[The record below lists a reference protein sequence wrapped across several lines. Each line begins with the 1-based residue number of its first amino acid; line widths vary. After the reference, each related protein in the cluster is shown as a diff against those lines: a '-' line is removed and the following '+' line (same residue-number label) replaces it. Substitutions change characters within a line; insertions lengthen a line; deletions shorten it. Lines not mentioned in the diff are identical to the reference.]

1 MQCSIMHQILCPKFA
16 FFCFFM
22 VEIYEKLFVKPRFC
36 PALVHV
42 YMHPHYIH
50 QPKPCELLSLKHTIL
65 YSDHIFIMNPALEFY
80 VCLLL
85 KIDNYNHCFSSLV
98 LRSFGAFTEAYM
110 YSNFLFWSS
119 QMDFFV
125 KSVISCR
132 LEYSPDSLQQHSL
145 ILKV

>member
-16 FFCFFM
+16 FSVFFM

-42 YMHPHYIH
+42 YMHPHYVH
-50 QPKPCELLSLKHTIL
+50 QSKPCELLSLKHTIL

-85 KIDNYNHCFSSLV
+85 NIDNYNHCFSSIF
-98 LRSFGAFTEAYM
+98 SQQ
-110 YSNFLFWSS
+110 SS
-119 QMDFFV
+119 TTFV
-125 KSVISCR
+125 NPESIMF
-132 LEYSPDSLQQHSL
+132 LEYYWNVRQNKIFYKHSVNVAYPQN
-145 ILKV
+145 IHAPQP